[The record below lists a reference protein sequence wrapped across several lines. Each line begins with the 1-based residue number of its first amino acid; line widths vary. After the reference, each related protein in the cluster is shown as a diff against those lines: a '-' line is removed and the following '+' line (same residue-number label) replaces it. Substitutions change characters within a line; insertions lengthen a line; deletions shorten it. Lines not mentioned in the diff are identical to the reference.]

1 MEAHRQL
8 KEVCGE
14 APWYVLHCPSCP
26 GRIADTNKI
35 DGRYAWAVHLHC
47 SSCRANWWVC
57 RYCPTQRSRLTTSR
71 HLTTHKS
78 GKGHLQ
84 NAKEDAPLVQNE
96 GSMMVTGQHVVV
108 GQPKTQNRT
117 LVLNPTHF
125 PCPQSI
131 RFFQE
136 ADIGVGMMYLARRAI
151 LQRENST
158 DELDPDDVET
168 FLETAFFVA
177 KISRSQR
184 EDLATLLDRVCFTVS
199 NQCER
204 KALLG
209 SEADNEDIRL
219 SKKRKT
225 SAEAGRPLDVK
236 ILTTKEE
243 MRTRL
248 LSGKFALFQNL
259 PHPQVHSYD
268 SHAYVM
274 PTECLADFMAHGLA
288 DMSVSRSDQAL
299 QEQPLPHSTK
309 AREILETN
317 RERGVRT
324 IFGSVWS
331 DGFDPNTKL
340 KNRGSAWVMTLTLE
354 TEVTGAVTI
363 RNVYPLVV
371 GKEVDDHRRVT
382 RLIWEDFSS
391 LTSTQDRDILMY
403 CGREKREVKVSLHI
417 LAVSQDQ
424 PERRESTALLRG
436 NSTYH
441 ARFGYCVNVKQI
453 AKQMRPCVF
462 CMGSMKSVL
471 GDTLWEPQACDHCL
485 NWMANEEKV
494 FFGVEQDYPREML
507 HQSGKLQ
514 LRKLSFEDLLEAVS
528 VTHDKVVT
536 EAWDA
541 KTAKAYLGTW
551 CLPDKFKKEILL
563 CAENCHALAKAT
575 REMNEEVINTL
586 NIEAME
592 NLDLHQQW
600 KPPPVWQSGLEMW
613 SIHETGM
620 HLLFLG
626 ICESIVF
633 EIENWA
639 VKRKLNTSLGKQL
652 LYLTAKIEKF
662 HLSWCK
668 VNQYK
673 GDKLG
678 GWISENYM
686 AHSRLFAWYYSCLH
700 VLAEDTP
707 YEPPDK
713 PRGRWNML
721 ENKAWLRSRNLPVNG
736 NAEELKERVTS
747 NFNLPEAPPTGAP
760 LTHVVDV
767 VLTFWSMVSHLMG
780 MKEGNTLT
788 ANVSAR
794 LIRVFLTAVYDLDE
808 LMAVPMDRK
817 IPMWLSQYNFLCLL
831 NLPEQIEK
839 LGPIRNRWDGSIRG
853 ERFLQKAKPN
863 VRSTRL
869 KNWAENLMLNLL
881 RQRELFVLREGKN
894 RLAKLEVVGDDDN
907 LSEGSDD
914 ENGGRPDLAAFY
926 TYRCRTDVVRAR
938 EDEEPISVVLTQEEG
953 QGPKAFV
960 CYRGRHRSIMTCEM
974 ERFGTPTYYFGMHYH
989 QFKLK
994 SFESDHDEPLASI
1007 KIVCYGLLLPIL
1019 KSGEETYAMV
1029 DSNWRVLNDHGQLV
1043 HPHVYLS
1050 ANTH

>member
-1 MEAHRQL
+1 MGELVAVIVLFAIPAGILVGVIHMISEIWKWWRNRRETALESSYRQRMQLTELDHRRMREAHRRRQQVEAAKVKHAQIQAKGRNLQL
-8 KEVCGE
+8 AFIQLPS
-14 APWYVLHCPSCP
+14 AP
-26 GRIADTNKI
+26 
-35 DGRYAWAVHLHC
+35 
-47 SSCRANWWVC
+47 
-57 RYCPTQRSRLTTSR
+57 
-71 HLTTHKS
+71 
-78 GKGHLQ
+78 
-84 NAKEDAPLVQNE
+84 DAQ
-96 GSMMVTGQHVVV
+96 
-108 GQPKTQNRT
+108 
-117 LVLNPTHF
+117 
-125 PCPQSI
+125 
-131 RFFQE
+131 
-136 ADIGVGMMYLARRAI
+136 
-151 LQRENST
+151 
-158 DELDPDDVET
+158 
-168 FLETAFFVA
+168 
-177 KISRSQR
+177 
-184 EDLATLLDRVCFTVS
+184 
-199 NQCER
+199 
-204 KALLG
+204 
-209 SEADNEDIRL
+209 
-219 SKKRKT
+219 
-225 SAEAGRPLDVK
+225 
-236 ILTTKEE
+236 
-243 MRTRL
+243 RL
-248 LSGKFALFQNL
+248 LSWTKQCVDL
-259 PHPQVHSYD
+259 PQS
-268 SHAYVM
+268 
-274 PTECLADFMAHGLA
+274 FRRRQFG
-288 DMSVSRSDQAL
+288 RL
-299 QEQPLPHSTK
+299 QELLKEQIPRWIASGVDRDQLESDL
-309 AREILETN
+309 REIVANL
-317 RERGVRT
+317 G
-324 IFGSVWS
+324 
-331 DGFDPNTKL
+331 
-340 KNRGSAWVMTLTLE
+340 
-354 TEVTGAVTI
+354 
-363 RNVYPLVV
+363 
-371 GKEVDDHRRVT
+371 
-382 RLIWEDFSS
+382 
-391 LTSTQDRDILMY
+391 
-403 CGREKREVKVSLHI
+403 
-417 LAVSQDQ
+417 
-424 PERRESTALLRG
+424 
-436 NSTYH
+436 
-441 ARFGYCVNVKQI
+441 I
-453 AKQMRPCVF
+453 AKF
-462 CMGSMKSVL
+462 
-471 GDTLWEPQACDHCL
+471 EA
-485 NWMANEEKV
+485 
-494 FFGVEQDYPREML
+494 DYMVDAMNPREL
-507 HQSGKLQ
+507 SSSPSDAEAFAGQLAEVQSDHQRRIQ
-514 LRKLSFEDLLEAVS
+514 
-528 VTHDKVVT
+528 T
-536 EAWDA
+536 
-541 KTAKAYLGTW
+541 
-551 CLPDKFKKEILL
+551 
-563 CAENCHALAKAT
+563 
-575 REMNEEVINTL
+575 
-586 NIEAME
+586 IEAME